1 MPILIK
7 KVESNILPHI
17 NGDVKYIK
25 SVIGDVEREDFV
37 NLIGFKAYLQNM
49 SRMEY
54 TKLLQKPV
62 NFGLRNTVPSVTLE
76 INY

>member
-7 KVESNILPHI
+7 SLESSILPHYV
-17 NGDVKYIK
+17 GDVKYIK

-49 SRMEY
+49 SRIEY
-54 TKLLQKPV
+54 TKSLQKPI

>member
-7 KVESNILPHI
+7 KIESSILPQYV
-17 NGDVKYIK
+17 GDVKYIK
-25 SVIGDVEREDFV
+25 SVIGEVGREDFV
-37 NLIGFKAYLQNM
+37 DLIGFKAYLQNM
-49 SRMEY
+49 SRIEY
-54 TKLLQKPV
+54 TKLLQKPI